1 MASKLE
7 AEHFM
12 MFLRPFQSTSN
23 LVKLRK
29 LGLIERAGK
38 ADMGKYIVGM
48 IEVVISNQ
56 I

>member
-1 MASKLE
+1 M
-7 AEHFM
+7 
-12 MFLRPFQSTSN
+12 
-23 LVKLRK
+23 VKLAWPSA
-29 LGLIERAGK
+29 GNRAGK

>member
-1 MASKLE
+1 
-7 AEHFM
+7 

-29 LGLIERAGK
+29 LGLTERVGK
-38 ADMGKYIVGM
+38 ADIGKYIVGM

>member
-1 MASKLE
+1 ME
-7 AEHFM
+7 TEHFM
-12 MFLRPFQSTSN
+12 MFLRPFQSTSS

-38 ADMGKYIVGM
+38 TDMGKYIVGM